1 MSTSSITPPS
11 KPGSAETD
19 STGASPNSPQTPSTT
34 AWPSR
39 DFTIS
44 KPAAGQDNKQ
54 PSGGRL
60 GEGECAGS
68 CGQMRTGEP
77 ASQHASHHS
86 SRSPLGGDQ
95 VSPSSVPL
103 RQLGARDLRQDVS
116 NVPCTNGEE
125 RLQQVPQKTLGVH
138 NILNPME
145 PRLLTSRGNSH
156 LSPAARPSE
165 SATPGQTVGSVSR
178 SFAGPQA
185 FSPAQPA
192 LPGTPLGPMTSLG
205 GPSSGRNSPTVFPFP
220 AVTRARPKASP
231 AQHPRAISVSHV
243 PSRESDGR
251 QSLHGFS
258 STKRPFEDITPEDT
272 RTQYPHLHPLT
283 GAPTGP
289 PSAMSDHGRLHSQPP
304 IASPGTQAPLS
315 TFPPNHAP
323 GRTQPPLVH
332 SQTSYSPNMQ
342 AGRPFPSPGP
352 PSESASPW
360 SETLRRHGMGGSLF
374 GVEGQQALL
383 ALPGSEAPIPVHMDF
398 SQASKKADEKRQR
411 NAVASTRHR
420 RKKKIMQE
428 ENSKQLQELRDERRL
443 MEIRIEELIQ
453 QRDFYREDRNR
464 LRDIVAQTPSIS
476 GLAAGPPSPTISTSN
491 SYAETGS
498 LASGPS
504 GSMSYGDVLANER
517 PAQRRRTDDHP
528 EYSLPPYGSPA
539 SGHPS
544 ASPSGLPLMPMSGY
558 GGPSRPSSAASSASG
573 ERLPPLRVMEGR
585 PPTGPPPGPG
595 VQEQDPRT
603 GQWVPVQPR
612 VPETGWATRDT
623 HRRA

>member
-1 MSTSSITPPS
+1 MSH
-11 KPGSAETD
+11 
-19 STGASPNSPQTPSTT
+19 TG
-34 AWPSR
+34 
-39 DFTIS
+39 
-44 KPAAGQDNKQ
+44 
-54 PSGGRL
+54 
-60 GEGECAGS
+60 
-68 CGQMRTGEP
+68 P
-77 ASQHASHHS
+77 ASQHASRRS
-86 SRSPLGGDQ
+86 SRSPLGDDQ
-95 VSPSSVPL
+95 VSPSSVRH
-103 RQLGARDLRQDVS
+103 RQLSDRDLRQDVS
-116 NVPCTNGEE
+116 NVPYTNGDE

-145 PRLLTSRGNSH
+145 PRLLASGGNGH
-156 LSPAARPSE
+156 LPPAARPSE
-165 SATPGQTVGSVSR
+165 SVTPVQAVGSVSG
-178 SFAGPQA
+178 SFAGARA
-185 FSPAQPA
+185 FPPAHPVSIS
-192 LPGTPLGPMTSLG
+192 LPGTPLGPMTPIG
-205 GPSSGRNSPTVFPFP
+205 GPSSGRNSPTAFPFP
-220 AVTRARPKASP
+220 AVNSARPRASP
-231 AQHPRAISVSHV
+231 TQHPRAISVSHV
-243 PSRESDGR
+243 PSHEADGR
-251 QSLHGFS
+251 QSLHSFS
-258 STKRPFEDITPEDT
+258 SAKRPFEDITPEDT

-283 GAPTGP
+283 GTPTGP
-289 PSAMSDHGRLHSQPP
+289 PSAMSDHGRMHSQPL
-304 IASPGTQAPLS
+304 ASPGTQASLS
-315 TFPPNHAP
+315 TFPSSHAP
-323 GRTQPPLVH
+323 GRTQPSLGH
-332 SQTSYSPNMQ
+332 SQSSYSPNMQ

-374 GVEGQQALL
+374 GVEGQQAML

-443 MEIRIEELIQ
+443 MEIRIDELTQ

-476 GLAAGPPSPTISTSN
+476 NLAAGLPSPTISTSN

-504 GSMSYGDVLANER
+504 GSMSYGDVLSNER
-517 PAQRRRTDDHP
+517 PTQRRRTDDHP

-544 ASPSGLPLMPMSGY
+544 ASPSGLPPMPMPGY

-623 HRRA
+623 HRRP

>member
-1 MSTSSITPPS
+1 MSH
-11 KPGSAETD
+11 
-19 STGASPNSPQTPSTT
+19 TG
-34 AWPSR
+34 
-39 DFTIS
+39 
-44 KPAAGQDNKQ
+44 
-54 PSGGRL
+54 
-60 GEGECAGS
+60 
-68 CGQMRTGEP
+68 P
-77 ASQHASHHS
+77 ASQHASRRS
-86 SRSPLGGDQ
+86 SRSPLGDDQ
-95 VSPSSVPL
+95 VSPSSVRH
-103 RQLGARDLRQDVS
+103 RQLSDRDLRQDVS
-116 NVPCTNGEE
+116 NVPYTNGEE

-145 PRLLTSRGNSH
+145 PRLLASGGNGH
-156 LSPAARPSE
+156 LPPTARPSE
-165 SATPGQTVGSVSR
+165 SVTPGQAVGSIS
-178 SFAGPQA
+178 GPFTGARA
-185 FSPAQPA
+185 FPPAQPA
-192 LPGTPLGPMTSLG
+192 SISLPGTPLGPMTPIG
-205 GPSSGRNSPTVFPFP
+205 GPSSGRNSPTAFPFP
-220 AVTRARPKASP
+220 VVNSARPRASP
-231 AQHPRAISVSHV
+231 TQHPRAISVSHV

-251 QSLHGFS
+251 QSLHSFPS
-258 STKRPFEDITPEDT
+258 AKRPFEDITPEDT

-289 PSAMSDHGRLHSQPP
+289 PSAMSDHGRLHSQPL
-304 IASPGTQAPLS
+304 ASPGTQAPLS
-315 TFPPNHAP
+315 TFPSSHAP

-374 GVEGQQALL
+374 GVEGQQAML

-504 GSMSYGDVLANER
+504 GSMGYGDVLSNER

-544 ASPSGLPLMPMSGY
+544 ASPSGLPPMPMPGY

-573 ERLPPLRVMEGR
+573 ERLPPLRAMEGR

-595 VQEQDPRT
+595 VQEQDLRT

-612 VPETGWATRDT
+612 VTETGWATRDT
-623 HRRA
+623 HRRP

>member
-1 MSTSSITPPS
+1 MSH
-11 KPGSAETD
+11 
-19 STGASPNSPQTPSTT
+19 TG
-34 AWPSR
+34 
-39 DFTIS
+39 
-44 KPAAGQDNKQ
+44 
-54 PSGGRL
+54 
-60 GEGECAGS
+60 
-68 CGQMRTGEP
+68 P
-77 ASQHASHHS
+77 ASQHASRRS
-86 SRSPLGGDQ
+86 SRSPLGDDQ
-95 VSPSSVPL
+95 VSPSSVRH
-103 RQLGARDLRQDVS
+103 RQLGDRDLRQDVS
-116 NVPCTNGEE
+116 NVPYTNGEE

-145 PRLLTSRGNSH
+145 PRLLASGGNGH
-156 LSPAARPSE
+156 LPPAARPSE
-165 SATPGQTVGSVSR
+165 SATPGQTVGSISG
-178 SFAGPQA
+178 SFAGARA
-185 FSPAQPA
+185 F
-192 LPGTPLGPMTSLG
+192 
-205 GPSSGRNSPTVFPFP
+205 R
-220 AVTRARPKASP
+220 
-231 AQHPRAISVSHV
+231 
-243 PSRESDGR
+243 
-251 QSLHGFS
+251 
-258 STKRPFEDITPEDT
+258 
-272 RTQYPHLHPLT
+272 
-283 GAPTGP
+283 
-289 PSAMSDHGRLHSQPP
+289 
-304 IASPGTQAPLS
+304 
-315 TFPPNHAP
+315 
-323 GRTQPPLVH
+323 
-332 SQTSYSPNMQ
+332 
-342 AGRPFPSPGP
+342 P

-544 ASPSGLPLMPMSGY
+544 ASPSGLPPMPMSGY

>member
-1 MSTSSITPPS
+1 MAR
-11 KPGSAETD
+11 KD
-19 STGASPNSPQTPSTT
+19 
-34 AWPSR
+34 
-39 DFTIS
+39 
-44 KPAAGQDNKQ
+44 
-54 PSGGRL
+54 
-60 GEGECAGS
+60 
-68 CGQMRTGEP
+68 
-77 ASQHASHHS
+77 H
-86 SRSPLGGDQ
+86 SRSPKRLL
-95 VSPSSVPL
+95 VSITYSTLWSHNYWLQGVMVIILQQLVHLNPRHQTRQLAQSQDLFLAQKLSHQPNL
-103 RQLGARDLRQDVS
+103 RQFL
-116 NVPCTNGEE
+116 
-125 RLQQVPQKTLGVH
+125 
-138 NILNPME
+138 
-145 PRLLTSRGNSH
+145 
-156 LSPAARPSE
+156 
-165 SATPGQTVGSVSR
+165 
-178 SFAGPQA
+178 F
-185 FSPAQPA
+185 
-192 LPGTPLGPMTSLG
+192 
-205 GPSSGRNSPTVFPFP
+205 
-220 AVTRARPKASP
+220 
-231 AQHPRAISVSHV
+231 
-243 PSRESDGR
+243 

-289 PSAMSDHGRLHSQPP
+289 PSTMSDHRRLHSKQP

-315 TFPPNHAP
+315 TFPPSHAP

-476 GLAAGPPSPTISTSN
+476 GLAAGPPNQPNAVEPMTILN
-491 SYAETGS
+491 I
-498 LASGPS
+498 
-504 GSMSYGDVLANER
+504 
-517 PAQRRRTDDHP
+517 
-528 EYSLPPYGSPA
+528 PY
-539 SGHPS
+539 HH
-544 ASPSGLPLMPMSGY
+544 
-558 GGPSRPSSAASSASG
+558 
-573 ERLPPLRVMEGR
+573 
-585 PPTGPPPGPG
+585 TGPMRAGTLAHPPSQGFKNRIREPVSG
-595 VQEQDPRT
+595 FPFSLEFQRLGGQQGTLTVGLDLMEFVCGFQCDT
-603 GQWVPVQPR
+603 GKEASVLSAFR
-612 VPETGWATRDT
+612 IPE
-623 HRRA
+623 

>member
-1 MSTSSITPPS
+1 MSH
-11 KPGSAETD
+11 
-19 STGASPNSPQTPSTT
+19 TG
-34 AWPSR
+34 
-39 DFTIS
+39 
-44 KPAAGQDNKQ
+44 
-54 PSGGRL
+54 
-60 GEGECAGS
+60 
-68 CGQMRTGEP
+68 P
-77 ASQHASHHS
+77 ASQHASRRS
-86 SRSPLGGDQ
+86 SRSPLGDDQ
-95 VSPSSVPL
+95 LSPSSVRH
-103 RQLGARDLRQDVS
+103 RQLGDRDLRQDVS
-116 NVPCTNGEE
+116 NVPYTNGEE

-145 PRLLTSRGNSH
+145 PRLLASGGNGH
-156 LSPAARPSE
+156 LPPAARPSE
-165 SATPGQTVGSVSR
+165 SATPGQTVGSISG
-178 SFAGPQA
+178 SFAGARA
-185 FSPAQPA
+185 FPPAQPA
-192 LPGTPLGPMTSLG
+192 SISLPGTPLGPMTPIG
-205 GPSSGRNSPTVFPFP
+205 GPSSGRNSPTAFPFP
-220 AVTRARPKASP
+220 TVNSARPKASP
-231 AQHPRAISVSHV
+231 TQHPRAISVSHV

-289 PSAMSDHGRLHSQPP
+289 PSAMSDHAMRRAARNRLWYTLRLHILLTCRLAGRSRVQDPQ
-304 IASPGTQAPLS
+304 ASPP
-315 TFPPNHAP
+315 
-323 GRTQPPLVH
+323 
-332 SQTSYSPNMQ
+332 
-342 AGRPFPSPGP
+342 
-352 PSESASPW
+352 
-360 SETLRRHGMGGSLF
+360 RRGQKHCEDMGWGGLF
-374 GVEGQQALL
+374 L
-383 ALPGSEAPIPVHMDF
+383 ALRDSKRYWHFRGSEAPIPVHMDF

-544 ASPSGLPLMPMSGY
+544 ASPSGLPPMPMSGY

>member
-1 MSTSSITPPS
+1 MSH
-11 KPGSAETD
+11 
-19 STGASPNSPQTPSTT
+19 TG
-34 AWPSR
+34 
-39 DFTIS
+39 
-44 KPAAGQDNKQ
+44 
-54 PSGGRL
+54 
-60 GEGECAGS
+60 
-68 CGQMRTGEP
+68 P
-77 ASQHASHHS
+77 ASQHASRRS
-86 SRSPLGGDQ
+86 SRSPLGDDQ
-95 VSPSSVPL
+95 VSPSSVRH
-103 RQLGARDLRQDVS
+103 RQLSDRDLRQDVS
-116 NVPCTNGEE
+116 NVPYTNGDE

-145 PRLLTSRGNSH
+145 PRLLASGGNGH
-156 LSPAARPSE
+156 LPPAARASE
-165 SATPGQTVGSVSR
+165 SVTPGQAVGSVSG
-178 SFAGPQA
+178 SFAGARA
-185 FSPAQPA
+185 FPPAQPA
-192 LPGTPLGPMTSLG
+192 SISLPGTPLGPMTPIG
-205 GPSSGRNSPTVFPFP
+205 GPSSGRNSPTAFPFP
-220 AVTRARPKASP
+220 AVNSSRPRASP
-231 AQHPRAISVSHV
+231 TQHPRAISVSHV

-251 QSLHGFS
+251 QSLHGYS
-258 STKRPFEDITPEDT
+258 SAKRPFEDITPEDA

-289 PSAMSDHGRLHSQPP
+289 PSAMSDHGRMHSQPL
-304 IASPGTQAPLS
+304 ASPGTQAPLS
-315 TFPPNHAP
+315 TFPSSHAP
-323 GRTQPPLVH
+323 GRTQPPPGH

-374 GVEGQQALL
+374 GVEGQQAML

-443 MEIRIEELIQ
+443 MEIRIDELTQ

-476 GLAAGPPSPTISTSN
+476 NLAAGLPSPTISTSN

-504 GSMSYGDVLANER
+504 GSMSYGDVLSNER

-544 ASPSGLPLMPMSGY
+544 ASPSGLPPMPMPGY

-623 HRRA
+623 HRRP